1 MESALKK
8 AVWRMD
14 EPPHPTIEAI
24 RDVCAQMTAVESRFS
39 MESDPDLIEGCIYE
53 MESLRAKYRYLLR
66 TARQQGLSCKEK
78 VHLWNE

>member
-1 MESALKK
+1 MENTLKK
-8 AVWRMD
+8 TLLRAD

-24 RDVCAQMTAVESRFS
+24 RDICEQMSLVEARFS

-53 MESLRAKYRYLLR
+53 LESLRAKYRFLLR
-66 TARQQGLSCKEK
+66 TARQEGISCREK